1 MRTPR
6 LFAALIGVPM
16 IGLLFGAAALA
27 ISWPNESPSPPEDS
41 RPTTLTIHGF
51 KSCGPVRSPSCVGVW
66 VNMDFYAQL
75 THDAS
80 VRYPGDLG
88 LPECPPPLPDPGF
101 APGQDVPDEVL
112 DSAPTCAV
120 HPRYAVT
127 ELLMVTDSAKSF
139 IAKYGCGGTSDSVCE
154 RRDLP

>member
-1 MRTPR
+1 MRRSR
-6 LFAALIGVPM
+6 LLAMIGVPVF
-16 IGLLFGAAALA
+16 GLLFGAAALA
-27 ISWPNESPSPPEDS
+27 VVSPGESPPPPEGAQP
-41 RPTTLTIHGF
+41 RTLTVPGF
-51 KSCGPVRSPSCVGVW
+51 KSCGPVRSPACVGIW

-80 VRYPGDLG
+80 VRYPEDLG
-88 LPECPPPLPDPGF
+88 LAECPPPSPDPGF
-101 APGQDVPDEVL
+101 APGQEVPDEVL

-127 ELLMVTDSAKSF
+127 ELLMVPDSAKSF
-139 IAKYGCGGTSDSVCE
+139 IATYGCGGTSGNVCQ